1 MAYIIRGQEDSRSQG
16 IRIEEK
22 HNMKHAVRMMI
33 LMVGLACT
41 YAMIAAPMTSAEVGP
56 MPTCNP
62 NTGCGQQGK

>member
-1 MAYIIRGQEDSRSQG
+1 
-16 IRIEEK
+16 
-22 HNMKHAVRMMI
+22 MKHAVRMMI

-41 YAMIAAPMTSAEVGP
+41 YAMIAAPITSAEVGP